1 MCVRVYV
8 RVYVRVCACVAGY
21 AGETRPLPRNPKSM
35 TEFLNLNH
43 RVEDDD
49 EDTARKERTRPKL
62 SPQRYTSHSRAVS

>member
-1 MCVRVYV
+1 MCARMYV

-62 SPQRYTSHSRAVS
+62 SQRYTSHSRAVS